1 MRIRHGLMLAAAVAT
16 LQTFCM
22 TDTERQYLHNLA
34 LRPRCESR
42 KQVVVGGTTNI
53 VEVWR
58 RGGYEWTQ
66 TNAVQ
71 RVIGQ
76 RQTNTFE
83 QKLEEARAEAAE
95 YEADAKTLRDMRKAA
110 KRTEKNLS
118 KILKAIEQAKK
129 KAESEDEAQFYEL
142 LEGIISEAMG
152 GEL

>member
-1 MRIRHGLMLAAAVAT
+1 MRIRHGLMLAAAIAAM
-16 LQTFCM
+16 QTFCM
-22 TDTERQYLHNLA
+22 TDTERQYIHNLA
-34 LRPRCESR
+34 LRPRCEVR
-42 KQVVVGGTTNI
+42 KQIVVGGVTNI
-53 VEVWR
+53 VETWR

-83 QKLEEARAEAAE
+83 QKLDEARAEAAE

-118 KILKAIEQAKK
+118 KILKTIKQAKK

>member
-22 TDTERQYLHNLA
+22 TDTERHYLHNLA

-118 KILKAIEQAKK
+118 KILKTIEQAKK

>member
-71 RVIGQ
+71 RIIGQ

-83 QKLEEARAEAAE
+83 EKIAEARATAAE
-95 YEADAKTLRDMRKAA
+95 YEADANALRELRKSA
-110 KRTEKNLS
+110 KRTEKNMS
-118 KILKAIEQAKK
+118 KILKAIKQSKK
-129 KAESEDEAQFYEL
+129 KAETEDEAEFYEL
-142 LEGIISEAMG
+142 LEGIVSEAMG